1 MKINVKTLNV
11 KQLANKTIGFVK
23 EDVWRISF
31 KDKPKYFKWLIMPL
45 RVLLIA
51 FRGFKEDKVSLRASA
66 LTFYS
71 MLSVVP
77 VVAMG
82 FGIAKGFGFE
92 KMLEKQLAENFAD
105 QQEVFNYILTFA
117 NSFLENTKGGVIAG
131 IGIAVLFWTVMKVFG
146 NIESSFNAIWQV
158 YKPRVWFRKFSDYL
172 TMMLIAPLLIIL
184 STSANVFITTQISK
198 ITSEVALLGYFSPII
213 FFFVQLIPYVLFWFV
228 LTLIY
233 MVMPNTKVS
242 FKSGFAAGVVAGT
255 IFVFT
260 QYLYIY
266 FQVGVSK
273 YNAIYGSFAA
283 LPLFLVWLQTS
294 WLIVLFGAEISF
306 SVQNVEK
313 YEFDPDIQNLSPFS
327 KKVLT
332 LIVINLLSKRFTK
345 GEEALTDKDI
355 SQQLEIPIKLV
366 RDIIHLLIEANI
378 VSEINTKNNKEK
390 AYQPAQDINN
400 MSISFVLK
408 SLDHLGV
415 DKILATDSAEK
426 EQIEKLLSGFD
437 DQILKGEGAKLVKDI
452 G

>member
-1 MKINVKTLNV
+1 MKINVKNINV
-11 KQLANKTIGFVK
+11 KELTKKSVGFIK
-23 EDVWRISF
+23 EDVWRISL

-213 FFFVQLIPYVLFWFV
+213 FFLVKLIPYVLFWFV

-294 WLIVLFGAEISF
+294 WLIVLLG
-306 SVQNVEK
+306 QK
-313 YEFDPDIQNLSPFS
+313 YHS
-327 KKVLT
+327 
-332 LIVINLLSKRFTK
+332 RFK
-345 GEEALTDKDI
+345 MWK
-355 SQQLEIPIKLV
+355 
-366 RDIIHLLIEANI
+366 
-378 VSEINTKNNKEK
+378 
-390 AYQPAQDINN
+390 N
-400 MSISFVLK
+400 MSL
-408 SLDHLGV
+408 
-415 DKILATDSAEK
+415 IL
-426 EQIEKLLSGFD
+426 IFR
-437 DQILKGEGAKLVKDI
+437 I
-452 G
+452 